1 MGWGPKAPDMSGANE
16 AARESAAIAREQWET
31 FKSTYAPLLYEQT
44 LADMDRSE
52 QMSNLAIEQQQYGLD
67 QARRYDDRY
76 WGVQVPLEDRLIK
89 EATEF
94 NTEAEQNRMAT
105 EARADAQSA
114 YTNSMG
120 QMERG
125 LRRINVNP
133 NSGAYAGVM
142 ADTQMERAKME
153 ANAVNKTRI
162 AAQQLGWSRMTDA
175 AAIGRGLPGFSG
187 DASRVAIGWG
197 SQGLNNLGTQTAA
210 AGAGAWAGSAQ
221 TSGGMLNSASQNL
234 RLNAIESAKNPGF
247 DFLAGIV
254 GSAVGGYATGV
265 GKRG

>member
-1 MGWGPKAPDMSGANE
+1 MGWGPEAPDMSGANE
-16 AARESAAIAREQWET
+16 QARVAAQIAREQWDY
-31 FKSTYAPLLYEQT
+31 FKSTYAPLLYDQT
-44 LADMDRSE
+44 LADMERSE
-52 QMSNLAIEQQQYGLD
+52 VMGDLAIEQQRYALD
-67 QARRYDDRY
+67 QSKRYDDRY
-76 WGVQVPLEDRLIK
+76 WGTQVPLEDRLIK

-94 NTEAEQNRMAT
+94 NTEAEQNRMAA
-105 EARADAQSA
+105 EARVDAQSA

-125 LRRINVNP
+125 LRRIGVNP

-153 ANAVNKTRI
+153 ANAVNKTRV
-162 AAQQLGWSRMTDA
+162 AAQQLGWSRLTDA

-197 SQGLNNLGTQTAA
+197 SQGLNNLGTQTAT
-210 AGAGAWAGSAQ
+210 AGAGAWAGAAQ

-234 RLNAIESAKNPGF
+234 RLNAIESAKTPGF
-247 DFLAGIV
+247 DFLAGIF
-254 GSAVGGYATGV
+254 GSAVGGYATGL
-265 GKRG
+265 GKK